1 MAYCWLTFWQEQYN
15 SGAGGLLL
23 RRYNTDEQEF
33 DREYPLSPPGA
44 VTVAQVIART
54 WAAYAY
60 GVSVN
65 VCYVF
70 GRMPSPGGL
79 SGTHH
84 IIKLDESS
92 SFAFSNVENGWGAN
106 VCAAFFA
113 SFLSGSDRKL
123 FAIQEKA
130 AAVPTLHW
138 GTNNISTTVTL
149 SDFTSG
155 TEFTHRALTY
165 SQVYDRLAIVG
176 RNKTSGQAYVIQADS
191 PYTTW
196 TDITED
202 HPFSPSADGKAIT
215 FLAGIG

>member
-1 MAYCWLTFWQEQYN
+1 MSYTWLTFWQEQYN

-23 RRYNTDEQEF
+23 RRFNVDQQEF

-54 WAAYAY
+54 WVAYAY
-60 GVSVN
+60 GVSETL
-65 VCYVF
+65 CFVF
-70 GRMPSPGGL
+70 GRLPSPGGL

-92 SFAFSNVENGWGAN
+92 SFAFSNVENSWGSN
-106 VCAAFFA
+106 VCSSFLAG
-113 SFLSGSDRKL
+113 FLSGSDRKL

-149 SDFTSG
+149 SDFASG
-155 TEFTHRALTY
+155 TTFTHRALTY
-165 SQVYDRLAIVG
+165 SQVYDRLAIVA
-176 RNKTSGQAYVIQADS
+176 RDRTSGQAYVILGNN
-191 PYTTW
+191 PFTTW
-196 TDITED
+196 TDVTED
-202 HPFSPSADGKAIT
+202 HPLTPSADGKAIT
-215 FLAGIG
+215 FLAGVG